1 PGALPKPNLPSTQRK
16 PIWHADKRIPYSLTT
31 HIIPTA
37 YLREDSDVV
46 LPDTPG
52 NVSKEERKEIVQKAE
67 ERLREIRR
75 GYEDNG
81 RKSQHKVLW
90 LCLNRYARTF
100 KSTGGFTLFFAHAN
114 GFHKEVRMIIS
125 AAFSY
130 NRRDWFAGWEPT
142 LLSLLASQE
151 SQSLVQ
157 EIWVWDVF
165 NQGDSALL
173 NKGNLNSLIHTRT
186 STRDLLSFLI
196 YFLPSSFASSSLP
209 VHLPQV
215 PKAEAQRRIR
225 NGFFG
230 HGSLRLPICCFGH
243 SFGGAIS
250 TLAAI
255 SHPSLFTSLCLIDPV
270 ISHPTPQF
278 YYSPIGLSLGAIS
291 RRASWISREEARKG
305 FMESPFFGSWD
316 PRVLELYIEA
326 ALYQDHDA
334 VRLKTPPIQE
344 AITFNDAETGA
355 AEAWVRLWKKELDP
369 RIKLRWVMPGRTE
382 WVLDPRPNFTQER
395 VWLRP
400 ENCSNIRMEGS
411 GHLVAQEKPE
421 MLGKEIRNFLEDVS
435 RSEASAKL

>member
-1 PGALPKPNLPSTQRK
+1 MSDSATLVYPRPTEIHPPPPLAKYTYPGFPVELSSVYPPPGPLSKPNLPSTQRK

-52 NVSKEERKEIVQKAE
+52 NVSKEERKGIVQKAE

-81 RKSQHKVLW
+81 RNRNIKSYG
-90 LCLNRYARTF
+90 YA
-100 KSTGGFTLFFAHAN
+100 
-114 GFHKEVRMIIS
+114 
-125 AAFSY
+125 
-130 NRRDWFAGWEPT
+130 WEPT

-173 NKGNLNSLIHTRT
+173 NKGNLTSLIHTRT
-186 STRDLLSFLI
+186 GTRDLLSFLI
-196 YFLPSSFASSSLP
+196 YFLPSSFTSSPLP

-215 PKAEAQRRIR
+215 PEAEAQRRIR

-270 ISHPTPQF
+270 ITYPKPQF
-278 YYSPIGLSLGAIS
+278 YYNLNGYPWVQYLDAPLGLVEKKHAKDSWNLASL
-291 RRASWISREEARKG
+291 
-305 FMESPFFGSWD
+305 
-316 PRVLELYIEA
+316 
-326 ALYQDHDA
+326 DHDV

-369 RIKLRWVMPGRTE
+369 RIKLRWVMPGPGRAE
-382 WVLDPRPNFTQER
+382 LDPRPNATQER

-421 MLGKEIRNFLEDVS
+421 MLGKEIGKFLKDVS